1 MPCPNIVQAL
11 LRELPAV
18 QSLLQR
24 QTMQELALKEGH
36 TVTVAGLR
44 QALHKYRIRI
54 LAGHCTDICEKDI
67 LESTWAW
74 VKAKRVPTLQPVI
87 NATGVLL
94 HTNLG
99 RAPLSSAALEAVQ
112 ATAVGYST
120 LEYDLAA
127 GTRSDRYRHCRR
139 QLQELTGAEDALVV
153 NNNAAALLLLLSAF
167 CRDKEVIISRGQLVE
182 IGGGFRIPDIMRESG
197 ARLVE
202 VGTTNRT
209 YAGDYQTAVTERTA
223 AFLCVHASNF
233 RQIGFVHQPS
243 VSELANLANEVSQT
257 SGQELL
263 LLHDL
268 GSGNLLH
275 SQASAFGPEQTVG
288 ESVAQGAHL
297 TAFSGDKMLG
307 GPQAGILVG
316 RHDLIER
323 LLHHPLLRALRMD
336 KVGLAALS
344 ATLDQ
349 YLTGRATT
357 EVPLLAMGMQSL
369 KQLRFRAEKMCS
381 VLNGKGLDVT
391 PVELQGAVGG
401 GSLPDHDIPSI
412 GIELGAGHRQ
422 SIVDRLRVGKPP
434 VISRICHDRVCLDL
448 RTVLPEQDR
457 KLQRAVLDCLLS

>member
-1 MPCPNIVQAL
+1 MPCPDRAQAL

-18 QSLLQR
+18 QALLQR
-24 QTMQELALKEGH
+24 QIMQELVLKEGQ

-44 QALHKYRIRI
+44 QALHEYRIGI
-54 LAGHCTDICEKDI
+54 LAGKRTSISESDIVD
-67 LESTWAW
+67 SAWAW
-74 VKAKRVPTLQPVI
+74 VNAQRGPTLQSVI

-99 RAPLSSAALEAVQ
+99 RAPLSPAALQAVQ
-112 ATAVGYST
+112 VTAAGYST

-127 GTRSDRYRHCRR
+127 GKRSDRYRHCRR

-153 NNNAAALLLLLSAF
+153 NNNAAALLLLLSSF
-167 CRDKEVIISRGQLVE
+167 CREKEVIISRGQLVE
-182 IGGGFRIPDIMRESG
+182 IGGGFRIPDILQESG
-197 ARLVE
+197 AHLVE

-209 YAGDYQTAVTERTA
+209 YAKDYQTAVTERTA
-223 AFLCVHASNF
+223 AFLCVHTSNF
-233 RQIGFVHQPS
+233 RQSGFVHQPS
-243 VSELANLANEVSQT
+243 LSELANLTKEVSQKR
-257 SGQELL
+257 GQELL

-268 GSGNLLH
+268 GSGNILH
-275 SQASAFGPEQTVG
+275 SQSSAFGPEQTVA

-316 RHDLIER
+316 RHDLIVK

-344 ATLDQ
+344 ATLDL
-349 YLTGRATT
+349 YLKGRATT
-357 EVPLLAMGMQSL
+357 DVPLLAMGMQSL
-369 KQLRFRAEKMCS
+369 RQLRFRAEEMCAA
-381 VLNGKGLDVT
+381 LNGNGSEVT
-391 PVELQGAVGG
+391 LVELQGAVGG

-412 GIELGAGHRQ
+412 GMALGAGNRQ
-422 SIVDRLRVGKPP
+422 AIADRLRAGKPP
-434 VISRICHDRVCLDL
+434 VICRIHHDRVCLDL

-457 KLQRAVLDCLLS
+457 ALQMAVSTCLLT